1 MSVYT
6 VASSY
11 TYISAEFC
19 VNSLISVTSRLDGVS
34 IEAADHSSAG
44 RKMASAVELC
54 DCPPGYDGTSC
65 EVSIMVQTR
74 SIVLNCDYYKQPVSL
89 CW

>member
-54 DCPPGYDGTSC
+54 DCPPGYAGTSC
-65 EVSIMVQTR
+65 EVSITIQTI
-74 SIVLNCDYYKQPVSL
+74 SNVLTL
-89 CW
+89 W